1 MTRPARGARYV
12 LRVPGMI
19 PLYILIVRV
28 GRSGDWVDIEAR
40 NSSGGVVRR
49 RVEWPPPPELHRE
62 EWPDSAVELPPSM
75 G

>member
-1 MTRPARGARYV
+1 MTVPRRGARYV

-19 PLYILIVRV
+19 PLYIVVVRA

-49 RVEWPPPPELHRE
+49 RVEWPGPDELVRE
-62 EWPDSAVELPPSM
+62 EWPDSAVELSTSM
-75 G
+75 